1 LDPIS
6 TIKYLI
12 SAGAPVDLQDIVG
25 LTALHI
31 ATLGH
36 AVKLDIA
43 RLLLQSGA
51 NVNHQDRYGSVAIL
65 SPMQTNSI
73 PAVELLLEFG
83 ADLDIAEGDNVTPQ
97 SLCISCGPQVTAVFE
112 KWKRK
117 RAGVEAPMEEK
128 KCGACGSRGSGEK
141 KLLKCTRCRTILYCS
156 KECQRTP
163 SFCMPASPHLL
174 TTLKRFSL
182 ENSQAKM
189 STVHWCIQRSGYQTV
204 LRAGWR
210 VQHNHALS
218 RHSPTGDGLSHRC

>member
-1 LDPIS
+1 LDPVG
-6 TIKYLI
+6 TIKYLV
-12 SAGAPVDLQDIVG
+12 SAGAPVDVEDIVG

-31 ATLGH
+31 ATFGH

-83 ADLDIAEGDNVTPQ
+83 ADLHIAEADNVSPQ
-97 SLCISCGPQVTAVFE
+97 SLCMRCGPQVTAVFE

-117 RAGVEAPMEEK
+117 RAGEEAPREEK

-141 KLLKCTRCRTILYCS
+141 KLLQCARCHTIFYCS
-156 KECQRTP
+156 KQCQST
-163 SFCMPASPHLL
+163 FLVVC
-174 TTLKRFSL
+174 SL
-182 ENSQAKM
+182 
-189 STVHWCIQRSGYQTV
+189 VF
-204 LRAGWR
+204 L
-210 VQHNHALS
+210 
-218 RHSPTGDGLSHRC
+218 D